1 MAITIPYNN
10 ARSYTEFQIN
20 SQDIGPTPFDNGK
33 RPFTC
38 RYEGFTSQIIPSN
51 DFFQLI
57 HSIDVNASI
66 YNATA
71 IWMQLNFI
79 NPSTTLPKSRTAFLY
94 TVRRDTSMYTSAD
107 WVNLDD
113 GAGNQQF
120 ISDYSSEGLFGFNQ
134 GTLSIQLGIPIPP
147 QSRYNIA
154 GFYRVYELHYEN
166 E

>member
-10 ARSYTEFQIN
+10 ARSYTEFQID
-20 SQDIGPTPFDNGK
+20 SQDIGPTPLSNGD

-38 RYEGFTSQIIPSN
+38 RYEGFTHTIPPTQTP
-51 DFFQLI
+51 FVLI
-57 HSIDVNASI
+57 HSIDVNAPN

-79 NPSTTLPKSRTAFLY
+79 GTSETNPKSRSAFLY
-94 TVRRDTSMYTSAD
+94 TVRRNTEMYTTAD

-113 GAGNQQF
+113 GQGNFQF
-120 ISDYSSEGLFGFNQ
+120 LSSYAPEGLFGFNQ
-134 GTLSIQLGIPIPP
+134 NTLAIQFGLPVPLN
-147 QSRYNIA
+147 SRYNIA